1 MRDGAWHEA
10 PAAELVPG
18 DLIDLKLGDQIPAD
32 AIMLAGNPVEVD
44 QSGLTGESLPVEV
57 TSGGYFMLGS
67 MLKTGQVKAVVVATG
82 VNTSYGEAAKLIDSV
97 NEVGHLRH
105 VINSAWG
112 GWRGGRRGRVGGRAG
127 GSAAA
132 VLATHVRCARAARP
146 SFLPAFLPS
155 SPPPPP
161 PRPPP
166 LQASSAPCSCC
177 ASSSA
182 RASLRA

>member
-1 MRDGAWHEA
+1 MRDGSWHEA

-82 VNTSYGEAAKLIDSV
+82 INTSYGEAAKLIDSV

-105 VINSAWG
+105 VINSAC
-112 GWRGGRRGRVGGRAG
+112 RRRRASG
-127 GSAAA
+127 AAC
-132 VLATHVRCARAARP
+132 TPARA
-146 SFLPAFLPS
+146 
-155 SPPPPP
+155 
-161 PRPPP
+161 PPP
-166 LQASSAPCSCC
+166 LLSLSPPSPRQALSAPCSCC
-177 ASSSA
+177 A
-182 RASLRA
+182 

>member
-1 MRDGAWHEA
+1 MRDGSWHEA

-82 VNTSYGEAAKLIDSV
+82 INTSYGEAAKLIDSV

-105 VINSAWG
+105 VINSACL
-112 GWRGGRRGRVGGRAG
+112 RR
-127 GSAAA
+127 
-132 VLATHVRCARAARP
+132 RAARRGVVGADAAARAIP
-146 SFLPAFLPS
+146 F
-155 SPPPPP
+155 
-161 PRPPP
+161 PP
-166 LQASSAPCSCC
+166 LPFRRQALSAPCSCC
-177 ASSSA
+177 AWLSA
-182 RASLRA
+182 RAFSRG

>member
-1 MRDGAWHEA
+1 MRDGSWHEA

-82 VNTSYGEAAKLIDSV
+82 INTSYGEAAKLIDSV

-105 VINSAWG
+105 VINSACL
-112 GWRGGRRGRVGGRAG
+112 RRRASG
-127 GSAAA
+127 AAWA
-132 VLATHVRCARAARP
+132 LARA
-146 SFLPAFLPS
+146 
-155 SPPPPP
+155 
-161 PRPPP
+161 PPP
-166 LQASSAPCSCC
+166 LLSRMLRPPSPRQALSAPCSCC
-177 ASSSA
+177 AWSSA
-182 RASLRA
+182 RASSRG